1 MDKVTF
7 KVFRFDSTKD
17 EAPRY
22 QDYEVPVTPGLT
34 VILGLV
40 WIQQNLDGSLAFRS
54 SCRAGVCG
62 SCAMHINGRY
72 RLACETQV
80 AAMGST
86 ITIRPL
92 GHMPIV
98 RDLITDM
105 KPFWDKYKSIKPFL
119 IPGAP
124 PPEKEY
130 VQSPDQRAKL
140 DQVIDCIL
148 CATCYGSC
156 TVVAMDPG
164 YIGPAALA
172 KAARFILDSRDHG
185 GSERLELCSGEDGAW
200 RCHTIF
206 NCSKLCPRDVEPASG
221 IAEIKRK
228 SLWHRMGGGR

>member
-1 MDKVTF
+1 MENVTF
-7 KVFRFDSTKD
+7 KVFRFDSTTGD
-17 EAPRY
+17 PPRF
-22 QDYEVPVTPGLT
+22 QSYEVPATPGLT
-34 VILGLV
+34 VIMGLV

-80 AAMGST
+80 AAMGSS

-105 KPFWDKYKSIKPFL
+105 TAFWAKYKAIKPYL

-130 VQSPDQRAKL
+130 IQSPAERLKL

-148 CATCYGSC
+148 CATCTATC
-156 TVVAMDPG
+156 TVAAMAPD
-164 YIGPAALA
+164 YLGPAALA
-172 KAARFILDSRDHG
+172 KAARFMLDSRDHG
-185 GSERLELCSGEDGAW
+185 GTERLELVSGEGGVW

-221 IAEIKRK
+221 IAELKRK
-228 SLWHRMGGGR
+228 ALWHRMGGNV